1 MTKGVKKAPVNG
13 TVWIGGGQ
21 SAVKD
26 PITRAENIDVV
37 KAFLASDE
45 GAPFAWA
52 PIGGAPCFN
61 PALKPGSPDAHFAV
75 RLLKAAE

>member
-1 MTKGVKKAPVNG
+1 MALLKSASTHVAP
-13 TVWIGGGQ
+13 GG
-21 SAVKD
+21 SIVFSTCT
-26 PITRAENIDVV
+26 ITRAENIDVV

-45 GAPFAWA
+45 GASFALA

-75 RLLKAAE
+75 RLVKAAE